1 VEADVADDGAVGAQH
16 DLVETEPRPVRY
28 PHRPCGRP
36 VSHRRSSRR
45 TGNPAPDGAL
55 HGATVQDGP
64 NLVHRHLAQ
73 AQAVRV
79 EDLAVADPQVL
90 SRR

>member
-1 VEADVADDGAVGAQH
+1 LSSVPATQWTAALIRCGVKADVAD
-16 DLVETEPRPVRY
+16 
-28 PHRPCGRP
+28 
-36 VSHRRSSRR
+36 
-45 TGNPAPDGAL
+45 DGAL

-64 NLVHRHLAQ
+64 DLVHRHLAQ

-79 EDLAVADPQVL
+79 GDLAVADPQVV